1 MNRSSKSRILM
12 LNIPLS
18 RWSIIVRKPIL
29 ERKLKNWVG
38 PTGLVKRYAS
48 CFVGIWNVL
57 TNPTSIISL
66 TKWQSNSMW
75 LVLLW
80 NIGFDSNIKGYSALL
95 SQYKE
100 ATLCEIQLRT
110 SEENSNIHEEHWSIL
125 KQDTYSLAC
134 FDLNKH
140 LNIMKKQV

>member
-1 MNRSSKSRILM
+1 
-12 LNIPLS
+12 
-18 RWSIIVRKPIL
+18 
-29 ERKLKNWVG
+29 
-38 PTGLVKRYAS
+38 
-48 CFVGIWNVL
+48 
-57 TNPTSIISL
+57 
-66 TKWQSNSMW
+66 MW

-110 SEENSNIHEEHWSIL
+110 SEEHSNIHEEHWSIL